1 MESRQS
7 MGSIETNH
15 ATLESKFGN
24 ILKVG
29 ADNIRIQQRKMK
41 AQIMTVENEVEE
53 ATKEKEVIEKEL
65 LELENMK
72 EALSRTVLNAKQ
84 ESKKYTVQLDD
95 LDKKLRQL
103 DSVYERSDRLY
114 NELQFNLQ
122 TNKMKKE
129 QHNQRLA
136 ELGYDEPLPITLEQL
151 ETAETSTQ
159 TVTP

>member
-53 ATKEKEVIEKEL
+53 ATKEKEVLEKEL

-72 EALSRTVLNAKQ
+72 EELSRTVLNAKQ
-84 ESKKYTVQLDD
+84 ESKKYTVQ
-95 LDKKLRQL
+95 
-103 DSVYERSDRLY
+103 
-114 NELQFNLQ
+114 
-122 TNKMKKE
+122 T
-129 QHNQRLA
+129 
-136 ELGYDEPLPITLEQL
+136 
-151 ETAETSTQ
+151 
-159 TVTP
+159 